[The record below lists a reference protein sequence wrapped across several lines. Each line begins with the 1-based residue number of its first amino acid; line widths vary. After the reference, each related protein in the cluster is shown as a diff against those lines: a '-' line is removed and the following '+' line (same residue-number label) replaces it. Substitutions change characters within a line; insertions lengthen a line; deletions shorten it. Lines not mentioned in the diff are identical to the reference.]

1 MSVQTPQPATAEAI
15 RAMLGPEGWRAPD
28 DAAAYFE
35 DPRGRFTGRGLLIA
49 MPDDT
54 QGIAE
59 LLRYCNDTG
68 TPVIPYGGGTGV
80 VAGQLSIDSDAV
92 VILSLERMD
101 RMRDLSLEDGAI
113 TVEAGAILEQVH
125 EMAAAHGM
133 TFPLSMGSKGSCT
146 IGGNL
151 ATNAGGIQVLRDGNA
166 RDLCLG
172 IEAVFADG
180 SVLSELTPL
189 RKNNIGYD
197 LRHLLIGSEGTLGV
211 ITAATLA
218 VRPMDAETVTAF
230 CGLDSPRK
238 AVALLGALR
247 ADFGASISALELM
260 SDFGVELATRTI
272 DTLRSP
278 LADQYPWYLLVEVGG
293 AEGLRA
299 RFETS
304 LEQHFERGLLADATI
319 ADTIAQCRGIWAL
332 RELTPEVNRRNG
344 AICSSDTSVPISRI
358 DDFIARTHDAM
369 KAIHPGL
376 RVNSYGHIGD
386 GNIHHNVFP
395 PTGADK
401 QDFLS
406 AHQGINDAVR
416 IAITRISHEL
426 GGSISA
432 EHGIGRLKT
441 EDLGQFASDTRLEM
455 MRRVKAALDPKG
467 IMNPGALLPATAQ
480 EVSPDSDTAESEL

>member
-1 MSVQTPQPATAEAI
+1 
-15 RAMLGPEGWRAPD
+15 MLGPRGWRAPE
-28 DAAAYFE
+28 DAPGYLE
-35 DPRGRFTGRGLLIA
+35 DPRGRFSGRARLIA
-49 MPDDT
+49 MPEDT
-54 QGIAE
+54 AGVAA
-59 LLRYCNDTG
+59 LLRHCSETG

-80 VAGQLSIDSDAV
+80 VAGQLSIDSEAV

-101 RMRDLSLEDGAI
+101 RLRGFSLEDGAM
-113 TVEAGAILEQVH
+113 TVEAGATLAEAH
-125 EMAAAHGM
+125 EMAAAQGM

-180 SVLSELTPL
+180 SVLGELTPL

-218 VRPMDAETVTAF
+218 IRPMDAETVTAF
-230 CGLDSPRK
+230 CGIEGPHQ
-238 AVALLGALR
+238 AVALLRALR
-247 ADFGASISALELM
+247 GDFGTAISAFELM
-260 SDFGVELATRTI
+260 SEFGVGLATRTL
-272 DTLRSP
+272 DTLRRP
-278 LADQYPWYLLVEVGG
+278 LTGQHPWYLLVELGG
-293 AEGLRA
+293 AKGLRTS
-299 RFETS
+299 FENS
-304 LEQHFERGLLADATI
+304 LERQFQQGRVRDAAI
-319 ADTIAQCRGIWAL
+319 AETIAQRQGIWAL

-344 AICSSDTSVPISRI
+344 AFCSSDTSVPISRI
-358 DDFIARTHDAM
+358 DEFIARTHEALA
-369 KAIHPGL
+369 AIHPGL
-376 RVNSYGHIGD
+376 RVNSYGHVGD

-395 PTGADK
+395 PQGTDK

-406 AHQGINDAVR
+406 AHPGINDAVR
-416 IAITRISHEL
+416 MAITRISHEL

-441 EDLGQFASDTRLEM
+441 EDLSQFAGATRLDM
-455 MRRVKAALDPKG
+455 MRRIKAALDPGG
-467 IMNPGALLPATAQ
+467 IMNPGALLPTAPRD
-480 EVSPDSDTAESEL
+480 SAAGSDAAAPDMPWKGKWTGDHSQSDR